1 MECGAEGGGA
11 NGRAGG
17 RANGR
22 AGGRGKWEGP
32 PPPPPPNL
40 WRALEHP
47 EHRRLR
53 AYGEEH
59 EDGEHG
65 ARGDVV
71 AIEEA

>member
-1 MECGAEGGGA
+1 MAGPVVGRMAGPVVGA
-11 NGRAGG
+11 NVKATPS
-17 RANGR
+17 
-22 AGGRGKWEGP
+22 P
-32 PPPPPPNL
+32 PPHL

-65 ARGDVV
+65 ARGDMV

>member
-1 MECGAEGGGA
+1 MAGPVVGRMVGPVVGA
-11 NGRAGG
+11 NVKA
-17 RANGR
+17 
-22 AGGRGKWEGP
+22 P